1 MQTDDAKGDVPSP
14 GSQDVLSN
22 GNGMRHLQ
30 NTRKEQEGTK
40 GYRTQCK
47 PPIAVRAAAEAA
59 GVGGQ
64 GRTVVVRVADIAKH
78 CIFMPA
84 TTLVDKQP

>member
-1 MQTDDAKGDVPSP
+1 MLIRAL
-14 GSQDVLSN
+14 QDIRIHIIWCVLN
-22 GNGMRHLQ
+22 EIY
-30 NTRKEQEGTK
+30 TRKEQEGTK

-59 GVGGQ
+59 GVGGE

-84 TTLVDKQP
+84 TTLVDK